1 MELEYGVF
9 GGAVKKARRA
19 KGLTQEKLAE
29 LIDITPMHVKQLE
42 SERRN
47 PSVAVLFRLVSVLDF
62 SLDSLF
68 SGTDDE
74 LQDLKDK
81 ISLCLERCNIHELQ
95 IAYATIEAMLNKG
108 D

>member
-1 MELEYGVF
+1 MKLEYGVF
-9 GGAVKKARRA
+9 GAAVKKARRA

-47 PSVAVLFRLVSVLDF
+47 PSVAVLFKLVTVLDL

-68 SGTDDE
+68 SNTDDDV
-74 LQDLKDK
+74 QDIKGK
-81 ISLCLERCNIHELQ
+81 SVS
-95 IAYATIEAMLNKG
+95 ASTVATSMSCRLLTPLSRPC
-108 D
+108 